1 MKNKPS
7 IDLKTALEQTGRAS
21 ECCVHCGAPLFYD
34 IEGIRMR
41 DLSDRLEYAQLQ
53 VKPPHLKWLVEG
65 IEINGHTYHRNV
77 CWGCLYKSIRRA
89 CVDQKWK
96 ITYIDGWLKDI
107 IDGKD
112 ELPPQRMSA
121 IGKKILPLVITNIS
135 QEDLRANS
143 SKYDTASEE
152 SFIRRYG
159 EVEGRK
165 KYEGYVAFHTAKNTY
180 EWKREHKGWT
190 KEQFDEYNKSR
201 AVTKENLTKRYG
213 KEEGEKRFNAY
224 CKLQAYA
231 GCAVE
236 YFKELYGEEE
246 GERRYLEINKKKA
259 LSLEHFVE
267 KYGKEE
273 GEKKWN
279 KWVQR
284 MKIQGTK
291 VLREILKRPYSNVSQ
306 KLFNSVLDNLN
317 PLDKEACRFATHK
330 GEIKL
335 TLPNGKVTQP
345 DFILGNKIIE
355 FNGDY
360 WHRNPQIYT
369 GDLVTEDVKSIWMA
383 DEYRING
390 LRNLGYSVLVVWEL
404 DYNKDPEGVL
414 KTCLDF
420 LHEDH
425 S

>member
-41 DLSDRLEYAQLQ
+41 DIPDRLEYAQLQ
-53 VKPPHLKWLVEG
+53 VKPPHLKWLVDG
-65 IEINGHTYHRNV
+65 IEINGHTYYRNV
-77 CWGCLYKSIRRA
+77 CWNCLYKSIRQA
-89 CVDQKWK
+89 CADQKWK

-112 ELPPQRMSA
+112 ELPPQKMSA

-165 KYEGYVAFHTAKNTY
+165 KYEDYVAFHTAKNTY
-180 EWKREHKGWT
+180 EWKHEHKGWT

-201 AVTKENLTKRYG
+201 AVTKENLIKRYG
-213 KEEGEKRFNAY
+213 KDEGEKRFNAY

-246 GERRYLEINKKKA
+246 GERRYLDVNKKKT
-259 LSLEHFVE
+259 LTLDIFIE

-273 GEKKWN
+273 GEKRWN
-279 KWVQR
+279 KFQNFR
-284 MKIQGTK
+284 RAHGSK
-291 VLREILKRPYSNVSQ
+291 VIREILNRPYSKVSQ
-306 KLFNSVLDNLN
+306 TLFNSILDKIG
-317 PLDKEACRFATHK
+317 PLDKESCCFATHN
-330 GEIKL
+330 GEVKL
-335 TLPNGKVTQP
+335 TLPNGNIMQP

-360 WHRNPQIYT
+360 WHRNPKIYT
-369 GDLVTEDVKSIWMA
+369 DDLVTEDVKSIWKV
-383 DEYRING
+383 DDYRINS

-404 DYNKDPEGVL
+404 DYNKNPEEVL
-414 KTCLDF
+414 NTCLNF
-420 LHEDH
+420 LHENNT
-425 S
+425 